1 MPYLTNLFQTC
12 DSENNVFGRTLNPH
26 NLSLN
31 AGGSSGGEAA
41 LVASRGSPIG
51 IGTDFG
57 GSIRMP
63 AACTGIYGFKP
74 SSDRVPYGRQTE
86 GVTSG
91 YIPFSG
97 AAGPLCHGVDDL
109 ACFMEAVISA
119 KPWNYDPS
127 AIAFP
132 WRQLP
137 DLDRPLTIG
146 LLAED
151 PKYPLH
157 PPVRRAL
164 CLAAEKLT
172 AAGHTVVPVPH
183 DPEHSISVS
192 TELMFRYY
200 QSDPDKTVLKI
211 IQEGKEPVIESL
223 LRMNTLGSLSETNE
237 LPIRELGAM
246 NRLRYAMIE
255 YWRKTF
261 VDGKLD
267 VLLAPPSQTTAVAH
281 DNWNWIPYT
290 TSFNLVEVSC
300 GHGEPSGRP
309 KSRCADKE
317 SNH

>member
-1 MPYLTNLFQTC
+1 M
-12 DSENNVFGRTLNPH
+12 FGRTLNPH

-41 LVASRGSPIG
+41 LVAFRGSPIG

-74 SSDRVPYGRQTE
+74 SSGRVPYGRQTE
-86 GVTSG
+86 GVTPG

-97 AAGPLCHGVDDL
+97 AAGPLCQGLDDV
-109 ACFMEAVISA
+109 ACFMEAIISA
-119 KPWNYDPS
+119 GPWNYDSS
-127 AIAFP
+127 ALAVP

-137 DLDRPLTIG
+137 ELDRPLTIG

-164 CLAAEKLT
+164 ALATEKLS
-172 AAGHTVVPVPH
+172 AAGHNVIPVQH
-183 DPEHSISVS
+183 DSEHSISVS

-200 QSDPDKTVLKI
+200 QSDPDKTVLRI
-211 IQEGKEPVIESL
+211 IQEGKEPIIESL
-223 LRMNTLGSLSETNE
+223 LRMNTLGSLSESKE
-237 LPIRELGAM
+237 LRIRELGAM

-255 YWRKTF
+255 FWRKIF
-261 VDGKLD
+261 VDGNLD

-281 DNWNWIPYT
+281 DTWNWIPYT
-290 TSFNLVEVSC
+290 TTFNLVEVSR
-300 GHGEPSGRP
+300 GHGQPSTRLGL
-309 KSRCADKE
+309 RCADRYN
-317 SNH
+317 S